1 MLMQERTVSQEKK
14 MSQPSVLAR
23 NRAPQASLSMEQR
36 GPRLMWLLPII
47 EAAPHGPL
55 QGGLD
60 VILLLPQR
68 PADQHTVV
76 VVDV

>member
-23 NRAPQASLSMEQR
+23 NRAPQASLR

-55 QGGLD
+55 QG
-60 VILLLPQR
+60 
-68 PADQHTVV
+68 AA
-76 VVDV
+76 

>member
-55 QGGLD
+55 QG
-60 VILLLPQR
+60 
-68 PADQHTVV
+68 AA
-76 VVDV
+76 